1 MKLISYNVNGIR
13 AAISKGFM
21 EWLETEMPDV
31 IHIQETKAMQEQVD
45 VDMLRMYGY
54 DIYWFAAERKGYSG
68 VATFTKL
75 KPKNVVKGI
84 GNDFF
89 DSEGRF
95 LRLDFEDFTLINSY
109 FPSGTSGDV
118 RQEKKEEYLEL
129 VLNYTNELRK
139 THPNIIVSGD
149 YNICHKPID
158 INHPEKHEDVSGFLP
173 NEREWMDRFVASGFV
188 DSFREFNTQPEQYSW
203 WSYRG
208 GCKPKNL
215 GWRIDYHMVSTDLAK
230 KMKNAWIKPEL
241 NFSDHCPVI
250 VEF

>member
-45 VDMLRMYGY
+45 VDMLRMFGY
-54 DIYWFAAERKGYSG
+54 EIHWFAAERKGYSG

-139 THPNIIVSGD
+139 THPNIIVSCD

-158 INHPEKHEDVSGFLP
+158 INHPEKHEYVSGFLP
-173 NEREWMDRFVASGFV
+173 NGWTDLWRVVLLTVSG
-188 DSFREFNTQPEQYSW
+188 SSTHSPNNI
-203 WSYRG
+203 RG
-208 GCKPKNL
+208 GATVAAASRK
-215 GWRIDYHMVSTDLAK
+215 ILAGALTTIWSAPIWQK
-230 KMKNAWIKPEL
+230 K
-241 NFSDHCPVI
+241 
-250 VEF
+250 

>member
-21 EWLETEMPDV
+21 EWLESEMPDV
-31 IHIQETKAMQEQVD
+31 IHIQETKAMQEQVN

-139 THPNIIVSGD
+139 TRPNIIV
-149 YNICHKPID
+149 
-158 INHPEKHEDVSGFLP
+158 
-173 NEREWMDRFVASGFV
+173 
-188 DSFREFNTQPEQYSW
+188 
-203 WSYRG
+203 
-208 GCKPKNL
+208 
-215 GWRIDYHMVSTDLAK
+215 
-230 KMKNAWIKPEL
+230 
-241 NFSDHCPVI
+241 
-250 VEF
+250 